1 MDWSKAK
8 NIILIGLIFT
18 NIFLLSQYAMQY
30 RNLMQGS
37 EAISDYTINI
47 LSKNNITIDSDIP
60 MEIAKMFPLTV
71 SYSDLSEAEGQN
83 LIAAAEVVKPDD
95 RNKTGYRKAANK
107 LLENNGWMNDNTK
120 VERVTE
126 SDEQFTV
133 EYGNY
138 YAGIPLE
145 ESKMTLTYES
155 GRLIDIKRH
164 WLLVAEEGERKI
176 DVMSPLSALL
186 GLMSSVDTNQKTI
199 VQDIKLVYYVMPYN
213 SDMGILYDTA
223 FPAWAIQYNGDQIKY
238 ISTIEQ

>member
-95 RNKTGYRKAANK
+95 RNKAGYRKAANK

-164 WLLVAEEGERKI
+164 WLLV
-176 DVMSPLSALL
+176 